1 MKFDLYTRLYL
12 WLIARRRSVLIV
24 VALVMVAAGWFSSRI
39 DLEEDILD
47 MLPRNDRQID
57 DYRYALGKFRQI
69 DRVYLDIRIDRD
81 DSDTLAH
88 AADEVYSRFATNEN
102 FVRITYRVEMGGQG
116 KVIGFLTGALP
127 NLFTDADA
135 EALKTNLA
143 PDEVRQHLTTMRRKL
158 AGPEGMVLKDLVA
171 ADPVGMSALVVA
183 KVLPL
188 QTGFGDAQVVD
199 GRITSGD
206 GRHVLML
213 AEPKFASSDS
223 KASGVLVWEM
233 ERVVSDVEKA
243 FPGVHVAITGGH
255 RMAVDNASIIRKD
268 ATRCIAIGSAG
279 MIVLCFVAYR
289 RRWLAPVSFIPSLF
303 GTLMAGVVLMLWQKH
318 LSAIATGFASI
329 AVGITVDYA
338 IHIIYHLDDT
348 GSRDHR
354 EIGRHLSRLVFP
366 VALGV
371 ITTIAAF
378 LVMMTSPLHGYQQ
391 LGLLGAVGV
400 VFSAAFALFI
410 LPLLIPVAK
419 KSGQP
424 PLWLTTVWEKYFRW
438 ESRRRAWLVLGVVGL
453 TGVMMFGATRLK
465 FEGDITRLNGITP
478 ATRHD
483 ENLIQQTWG
492 GALGMTMVVARGETP
507 EAALAQ
513 NDRVLAALTRATN
526 VASVYSLASVCPSPE
541 VQRTNLRRWR
551 EFWTSERRTDLRA
564 TLEQVGAELGFRAG
578 AFDKFWHSMEGEQP
592 LLTLDMFRGTP
603 LENVLNE
610 RVALGTNDHA
620 ISTLVKLKDRAA
632 VGQLRAALPDTIVL
646 DSKGLADHIADMA
659 RDGLK
664 RFALWSAVVV
674 GGLLF
679 LSLASVELVL
689 MTLLPIAIGLTWT
702 FGLMGWL
709 GLPIDLM
716 NSIFVIFVIG
726 VSEDYA
732 VFLVTSKLDEWRGR
746 PGMTAVNS
754 ASVLVSALTTIFGFG
769 VMVIANHPVL
779 FSMGVT
785 VLIGMGFAFLATL
798 IVVPI
803 GMDILLFKPQ
813 PRGAPRWWHLFAAV
827 WCGLYLLVSQTFVF
841 GMMRPLFKLFSPA
854 TAAARLR
861 RLSQLAMSG
870 LVRSFPFGKVEYQNF
885 APNTFARPA
894 IVISNHQSAVDVL
907 AVFIVS
913 SDLCMTVKKRVY
925 DTPILGVACQ
935 CLGHVPIE
943 AGQPVATL
951 ERCRQRLSVGLSLHF
966 FPEGTR
972 SHDGYVQRFHRGA
985 FELAVELQQDV
996 LPIVLCD
1003 TNTVMPRDAYWFE
1016 PFHTTVRALPRVTP
1030 QNFDY
1035 SLGVV
1040 ALMKHCETL
1049 VRDGLQKQLDEIN
1062 TPRVVRR
1069 KVERLYRYQGIY
1081 VEQFVKWKMKLDP
1094 FFLKLDAVVPR
1105 QAHVLDLGCGYGMA
1119 AHWLAAFT
1127 DTRTFW
1133 GVDYDEDKIRVAQ
1146 RSAAENARIKFT
1158 QGDLLEGD
1166 LPTGDAALLLDVL
1179 HYWTADKQQL
1189 ILTKV
1194 RQSLRPGGRLILR
1207 DGARAESDAHR
1218 NIHRWEVFATR
1229 MGMNRTKEGLHFQT
1243 LAEMEA
1249 MLKRAGFMRW
1259 EIQPGAGN
1267 DSNVMLV
1274 AFV

>member
-47 MLPRNDRQID
+47 MLPRNDRQVD

-69 DRVYLDIRIDRD
+69 DRVYLDIGIDRD
-81 DSDTLAH
+81 DPDTLAL
-88 AADEVYSRFATNEN
+88 AADEVFSRFATNES
-102 FVRITYRVEMGGQG
+102 FVRITYRVALNGQG
-116 KVIGFLTGALP
+116 KVIEFLTGALP
-127 NLFTDADA
+127 NLFTAADA
-135 EALKTNLA
+135 AALKSKLEPA
-143 PDEVRQHLTTMRRKL
+143 EVRQYLTVMRRKL
-158 AGPEGMVLKDLVA
+158 AGPEGMMLKDVVA
-171 ADPVGMSALVVA
+171 ADPVGFSALVAA
-183 KVLPL
+183 KALPL
-188 QTGFGDAQVVD
+188 QTGFGDAQIVD

-223 KASGVLVWEM
+223 KASAALVREM
-233 ERVVSDVEKA
+233 ERAASDVEQQ

-255 RMAVDNASIIRKD
+255 RMAVDNSSIIRVD

-289 RRWLAPVSFIPSLF
+289 RRWLAPISFLPSLF

-348 GSRDHR
+348 SSRDHR

-366 VALGV
+366 VVLGV

-378 LVMMTSPLHGYQQ
+378 LVMMTSPMHGYQQ

-438 ESRRRAWLVLGVVGL
+438 EARRRVWLVLGLMVLTVVM
-453 TGVMMFGATRLK
+453 TFGAKRLT
-465 FEGDITRLNGITP
+465 FEGDITRLNGIKA
-478 ATRHD
+478 ATRQD
-483 ENLIQQTWG
+483 DALIQKTWG
-492 GALGMTMVVARGETP
+492 GALGMTMVVARGTTP

-513 NDRVLAALTRATN
+513 NDRVLAALTQEPN
-526 VASVYSLASVCPSPE
+526 VASVYSLAAVCPSPE
-541 VQRTNLRRWR
+541 VQRLNLQRWR
-551 EFWTSERRTDLRA
+551 EFWTPERQAGLRA
-564 TLEQVGAELGFRAG
+564 TLEKVGGELGFRAG
-578 AFDKFWHSMEGEQP
+578 AFDPFWQNVAGERS

-603 LENVLNE
+603 LENALNE

-620 ISTLVKLKDRAA
+620 ISTLVKLKDRDRA
-632 VGQLRAALPDTIVL
+632 GELRAALPDTIVL
-646 DSKGLADHIADMA
+646 DSKGLADHIAGMA
-659 RDGLK
+659 RVSLE
-664 RFALWSAVVV
+664 RFALWSAVFV

-679 LSLASVELVL
+679 LSLASMELVL
-689 MTLLPIAIGLTWT
+689 MTLLPITIGLIWT

-754 ASVLVSALTTIFGFG
+754 ASVLISALTTIFGFG

-798 IVVPI
+798 IIVPI
-803 GMDILLFKPQ
+803 GMDLLLFKPQ
-813 PRGAPRWWHLFAAV
+813 PRGAPRWWHVLGTV
-827 WCGLYLLVSQTFVF
+827 WVVLHLGGSQVFLYYVLRPILKVISPQT
-841 GMMRPLFKLFSPA
+841 A
-854 TAAARLR
+854 DDRLR
-861 RLSQLAMSG
+861 RATRWFARGVVKGM
-870 LVRSFPFGKVEYQNF
+870 PFGKLEFQNISE
-885 APNTFARPA
+885 ATFAKPC
-894 IVISNHQSAVDVL
+894 IVVSNHQSAVDVML
-907 AVFIVS
+907 MVS
-913 SDLCMTVKKRVY
+913 LPGDVRQTAKKRVF
-925 DTPILGVACQ
+925 DAPMLGIGCKI
-935 CLGHVPIE
+935 LGHVMVEPNDP
-943 AGQPVATL
+943 QKTL
-951 ERCRQRLSVGLSLHF
+951 QRCRETLASGASVHF
-966 FPEGTR
+966 YPEGTR
-972 SHDGYVQRFHRGA
+972 SFDGYVQRFHRGA
-985 FELAVELQQDV
+985 FELAIELKQDI

-1003 TNTVMPRDAYWFE
+1003 SNVAMPRDSYWFE
-1016 PFHTTVRALPRVTP
+1016 PYHTTVKALPRITP

-1035 SLGVV
+1035 SQGVV
-1040 ALMKHCETL
+1040 PLMKHCETV
-1049 VRDGLQKQLDEIN
+1049 VRTALQKQLDAIN

-1105 QAHVLDLGCGYGMA
+1105 PAHVLDLGCGYGMA
-1119 AHWLAAFT
+1119 SHWLAAFT

-1133 GVDYDEDKIRVAQ
+1133 GVDYDEEKIRVAQ
-1146 RSAAENARIKFT
+1146 RSAGEVARIKFT
-1158 QGDLLEGD
+1158 QGDLLECE
-1166 LPTGDAALLLDVL
+1166 LPAADAALLLDVL
-1179 HYWTADKQQL
+1179 HYWTPEKQQR
-1189 ILTKV
+1189 ILDKV
-1194 RQSLRPGGRLILR
+1194 RQALRPGGRLIFR
-1207 DGARAESDAHR
+1207 DGARAESEAHR
-1218 NIHRWEVFATR
+1218 KVHRWEEFATR
-1229 MGMNRTKEGLHFQT
+1229 VGMNRTKEGLHFQT
-1243 LAEMEA
+1243 LAEIEA
-1249 MLKRAGFMRW
+1249 MLRRAGFARW
-1259 EIQPGAGN
+1259 ELQPGAGN

-1274 AFV
+1274 AWA